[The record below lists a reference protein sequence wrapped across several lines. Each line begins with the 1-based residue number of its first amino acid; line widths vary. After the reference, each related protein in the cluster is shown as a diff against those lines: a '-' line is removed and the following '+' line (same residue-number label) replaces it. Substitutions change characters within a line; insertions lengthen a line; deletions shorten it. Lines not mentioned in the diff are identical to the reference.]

1 MSGLLAGKV
10 WHSGLPAVLKPLAAC
25 LADEGNN
32 QGLNIYPSINY
43 LAWKLGISPRSVQRR
58 MAELRQLA
66 IIRAVGKKQFGRI
79 FVPDYYFDVSK
90 LPQRKSWS
98 ETRQGDASD
107 VPPASDDASDMT
119 SQPVEVTSVT
129 QRGVTAVAANP
140 LVDPLVEPVRKEFA
154 AKKASPPDSRYQP
167 FYKFAFHEFEL
178 KYLQPPTWGAKHGK
192 ALKLFLN
199 GNGHIDLCEWQRRYL
214 AFLASPNRFFQQQKG
229 SLAFFVANFD
239 AFIEANITERTYGN
253 GKPKIDANQR
263 TVDNLRAAGLADN
276 GGDCA

>member
-10 WHSGLPAVLKPLAAC
+10 WHSRLPAVLKPLAAC

-32 QGLNIYPSINY
+32 QGKNIFPSIGY

-58 MAELRQLA
+58 MAELRQLGV
-66 IIRAVGKKQFGRI
+66 ICEVSKKRFGRI
-79 FVPDYYFDVSK
+79 SIPNYYFDVSK
-90 LPQRKSWS
+90 LPHRKSWS
-98 ETRQGDASD
+98 ETRQGDSD
-107 VPPASDDASDMT
+107 DVTSVSGDASDMT
-119 SQPVEVTSVT
+119 SQRDTVTSVT
-129 QRGVTAVAANP
+129 PRGDTAVAPNP
-140 LVDPLVEPVRKEFA
+140 LVDPLVEPGRKEFA

-167 FYKFAFHEFEL
+167 FYNFAFHEFEL
-178 KYLQPPTWGAKHGK
+178 KHLQPPTWGAKHGK

-199 GNGHIDLCEWQRRYL
+199 GNRHIDLCEWQCRYL

-229 SLAFFVANFD
+229 SLAYFVANFD
-239 AFIEANITERTYGN
+239 AFIEANIPERTYEN

-263 TVDNLRAAGLADN
+263 TVDNLRAAGLADD